1 MATKQDNLHLEIAH
15 FNQFKTWLP
24 GYQNMHHLTVH
35 DLLAMGLIEVSTA
48 FETAIAH
55 ASGTEVISKD
65 TYKLLST
72 TGTIFGNA
80 KWGKHLIEYSPW
92 YITKKVK

>member
-1 MATKQDNLHLEIAH
+1 MSRNKFISPESDKPTNLKVGNVVIVNFMGTTHKCQVTEI
-15 FNQFKTWLP
+15 
-24 GYQNMHHLTVH
+24 
-35 DLLAMGLIEVSTA
+35 
-48 FETAIAH
+48 
-55 ASGTEVISKD
+55 ISKD

-80 KWGKHLIEYSPW
+80 KWGKHLIEHSPW